1 MFAQVRSLWRALFHR
16 AQFEHDLDDEM
27 RSHIENRADDL
38 AQSGLPREE
47 ALRRARVEFGC
58 AEAYQDCVRE
68 SRGVNWFQDAAQDI
82 RLAARL
88 LAKTP
93 TITIVALL
101 SLALGIG
108 ANTAIFGLINAIMLR
123 SLPVRDPQQL
133 VQVQIHSA
141 GDRGE
146 PDDTFTN
153 PLWEELRDHQNI
165 FSGMLAWSYQDF
177 DLAEGGQTQHTKAA
191 YVSGNY
197 FKTLGLQAAA
207 GRLLTSADDVRGCAG
222 SAVVSYGFWQSH
234 YAGAES
240 AIDRTLNLDGHSF
253 PIVGVAQSGFSGLD
267 VGTRADV
274 FVPIC
279 TEEIFDGKNS
289 MLDHRSA
296 WWIQI
301 MGRLKPGSTIQQAT
315 TGLQVLAPQIFAA
328 TIPPRWKPEDQQEY
342 AHKSLAAVPGATGV
356 SYLRRRY
363 DQPLEILMF
372 IVALVLLIACANIA
386 SLTMA
391 RSVAR
396 REEIAIRLSIGASRG
411 RLIRQLLTESLVLS
425 AAGGLLGVF
434 FAQWGAELLVRFV
447 STTSDTVFL
456 DLSMDG
462 RVLGVTL
469 SATILTGL
477 LFGLLPALSATRV
490 SLTSAIKGS
499 ETGRTSQRHFR
510 SGRWMVA
517 LQVALSLILLVG
529 TGLFIRSFWKL
540 TTLDPGFDRSNV
552 LLIEAN
558 VRNAHSVIAD
568 VVSGP
573 DAPDARMVLYRQM
586 LDRLKSLPGV
596 VSASQ
601 SFRTPI
607 SGLTWNE
614 NILVE
619 GYKPQRGVDVDDSVY
634 FNWVTPAFFT
644 TLRTPILR
652 GRNFDGRD
660 TSTAPHVAIV
670 NETMARHYFPNSDA
684 LGQYFKIDETEDDF
698 MTRAPIQIIG
708 IVKDAKYQSL
718 REKTLPSAYVTL
730 SQLSTVPAWSS
741 FELRT
746 SVDPAATMSAARQAI
761 GGVSEAASLRFD
773 TLRQQVDQS
782 LTQDRLLATLSGFFG
797 GLALVLTAIGL
808 YGVMAYIVTQRTH
821 EIGIRM
827 ALGAQRRGILRLVVR
842 DVVVLL
848 ASGAI
853 VGVIG
858 ALWVTRLAQGLLF
871 GLKADDPMAVLFAVG
886 TLFAAGL
893 LAAYIPARRATRV
906 DPTVAL
912 RHE

>member
-1 MFAQVRSLWRALFHR
+1 MFARVRSLWRALFHR
-16 AQFEHDLDDEM
+16 AQFERDLDDEIC
-27 RSHIENRADDL
+27 SHIESRADDL
-38 AQSGLPREE
+38 WRSGLPRNE
-47 ALRRARVEFGC
+47 AQRRARLEFGC
-58 AEAYQDCVRE
+58 AEAYQDRVRE
-68 SRGVNWFQDAAQDI
+68 SRGVNWFQDSAQDI
-82 RLAARL
+82 RFAVRL
-88 LAKTP
+88 LSKTP

-123 SLPVRDPQQL
+123 TLPVRDPQQL
-133 VQVQIHSA
+133 VQLQIHSP
-141 GDRGE
+141 DDHGE

-165 FSGMLAWSYQDF
+165 FTGVLAWSFQDF
-177 DLAEGGQTQHTKAA
+177 DVVVRAETENVRGA
-191 YVSGNY
+191 YVSGDY
-197 FKTLGLQAAA
+197 FKTLGVQPAA
-207 GRLLTSADDVRGCAG
+207 GRLFTSADDVRGCAG
-222 SAVVSYGFWQSH
+222 AAVVSYGFWQGH

-240 AIDRTLNLDGHSF
+240 AIGTVVNLEGHSF
-253 PIVGVAQSGFSGLD
+253 PIVGVAESGFSGLD
-267 VGTRADV
+267 VGARADV

-279 TEEIFDGKNS
+279 TEAIFDGQHS
-289 MLDHRSA
+289 MLDNRSA
-296 WWIQI
+296 WWMQV
-301 MGRLKPGSTIQQAT
+301 MGRLKPGNNVQQAT
-315 TGLQVLAPQIFAA
+315 AGLKVLSPQIFAA
-328 TIPPRWKPEDQQEY
+328 TIPPRWKPEEQQDY
-342 AHKSLAAVPGATGV
+342 ARRTLVATPGATGV

-396 REEIAIRLSIGASRG
+396 REEIAMRLSIGASRG

-425 AAGGLLGVF
+425 AVGALLGVF
-434 FAQWGAELLVRFV
+434 FAQWGGTALVRFV
-447 STTSDTVFL
+447 STASNKVFL

-469 SATILTGL
+469 AATILTGL

-490 SLTSAIKGS
+490 SLSSAIKGAG
-499 ETGRTSQRHFR
+499 TGRTNKRGFR
-510 SGRWMVA
+510 SGRWVVA

-529 TGLFIRSFWKL
+529 TGLFVRNFWKL
-540 TTLDPGFDRSNV
+540 TRLDPGFDRSNV
-552 LLIEAN
+552 LLIETN
-558 VRNAHSVIAD
+558 VRNAHSVIAE
-568 VVSGP
+568 VGSGRAP
-573 DAPDARMVLYRQM
+573 ADAHIALYTQM

-619 GYKPQRGVDVDDSVY
+619 GYRRRKGPDVDDSVY
-634 FNWVTPAFFT
+634 FNWITPGYFT
-644 TLRTPILR
+644 TLRSPILR
-652 GRNFDGRD
+652 GRNFDARD
-660 TSTAPHVAIV
+660 SATAPHVAIV
-670 NETMARHYFPNSDA
+670 NETMARRYFPNRDA
-684 LGQYFKIDETEDDF
+684 LGQYFRIDETEDDF
-698 MTRAPIQIIG
+698 MSRAPIQIIG

-718 REKTLPSAYVTL
+718 REKTLPSAYVAL
-730 SQLSTVPAWSS
+730 SQLSRVPDWSS

-746 SVDPAATMSAARQAI
+746 AVDPAATMSAAREAI
-761 GGVSEAASLRFD
+761 EGISGAASLHFE

-782 LTQDRLLATLSGFFG
+782 VTQDRLLATLSGFFG

-808 YGVMAYIVTQRTH
+808 YGVMAYIVAQRTH

-827 ALGAQRRGILRLVVR
+827 ALGAQQNSILRLIVR

-858 ALWVTRLAQGLLF
+858 ALWVARLAQGLLF
-871 GLKADDPMAVLFAVG
+871 GLKADDPVAVLFAVG
-886 TLFAAGL
+886 TLVAAAL
-893 LAAYIPARRATRV
+893 LAAYIPARRATQV

-912 RHE
+912 HHE